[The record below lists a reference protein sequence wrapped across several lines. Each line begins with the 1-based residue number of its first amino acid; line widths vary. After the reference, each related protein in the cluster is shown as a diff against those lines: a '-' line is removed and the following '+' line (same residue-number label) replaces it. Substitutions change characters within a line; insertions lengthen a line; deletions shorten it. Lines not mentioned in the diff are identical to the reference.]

1 MKGEKTRRL
10 TPIMG
15 WASWNCFRTNIS
27 ETLLRE
33 QAKALV
39 DTGLSECGY
48 KYLNMDDGFQGGRDS
63 NGRIRFHKERF
74 PNGIK
79 IIADYAHSL
88 GLCAGIYAD
97 AGDNTCG
104 YYYDQE
110 GCNGEGV
117 GLYGHEAQDLF
128 IYLEDCG
135 FDFIKVDWCGGV
147 RLGLNEEEQY
157 TRIGN
162 IIEEIRQRT
171 GKHIVYNICR
181 WQFPGAWAVNVA
193 DSWRTAADIHPS
205 FSSIMHQIDNIK
217 PLRKYSGPGHVN
229 DLDMMQLG
237 NGMSYTE
244 EKTHFSMWCMMSTP
258 LVIGCDLTKVQKSTL
273 EILKNKEMIA
283 VNQDEACLQ
292 AFVTKEI
299 RASNN
304 NSLLAEVWVKDLGC
318 TLSKRKAVAF
328 LNRSGEELVISISAR
343 DIGLEGKFVNIRDVW
358 RHRTL
363 NENVGQSMFSVN
375 VESHGV
381 EVFVIEGENAMA
393 VNDIFEMSDVP
404 EVGMY
409 VEEIT
414 DIKLEALKAEGAVL
428 VDVRTEDEYKYSCE
442 DGAINLPYM
451 DIHGTA
457 NSVLT
462 NKNTPIIVYCST
474 GKRSMQAG
482 QSLKYLGYKNVYR
495 WKRKG

>member
-1 MKGEKTRRL
+1 
-10 TPIMG
+10 
-15 WASWNCFRTNIS
+15 
-27 ETLLRE
+27 
-33 QAKALV
+33 
-39 DTGLSECGY
+39 
-48 KYLNMDDGFQGGRDS
+48 
-63 NGRIRFHKERF
+63 
-74 PNGIK
+74 
-79 IIADYAHSL
+79 
-88 GLCAGIYAD
+88 
-97 AGDNTCG
+97 
-104 YYYDQE
+104 
-110 GCNGEGV
+110 
-117 GLYGHEAQDLF
+117 
-128 IYLEDCG
+128 
-135 FDFIKVDWCGGV
+135 
-147 RLGLNEEEQY
+147 
-157 TRIGN
+157 
-162 IIEEIRQRT
+162 
-171 GKHIVYNICR
+171 
-181 WQFPGAWAVNVA
+181 
-193 DSWRTAADIHPS
+193 
-205 FSSIMHQIDNIK
+205 
-217 PLRKYSGPGHVN
+217 
-229 DLDMMQLG
+229 
-237 NGMSYTE
+237 
-244 EKTHFSMWCMMSTP
+244 
-258 LVIGCDLTKVQKSTL
+258 
-273 EILKNKEMIA
+273 MIA

-304 NSLLAEVWVKDLGC
+304 NSLLAVVWVKDLGC